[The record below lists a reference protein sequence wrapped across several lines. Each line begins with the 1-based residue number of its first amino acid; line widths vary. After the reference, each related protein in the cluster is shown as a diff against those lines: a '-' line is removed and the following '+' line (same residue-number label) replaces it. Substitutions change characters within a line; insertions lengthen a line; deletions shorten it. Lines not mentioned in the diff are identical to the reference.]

1 MDQITIGIFK
11 SLESYVFWLVRVA
24 RAAGAP
30 KDKGAG
36 VLLHGKA
43 GTHAKLQETLFTIH
57 AEKDWK
63 LTQAIEL
70 VKREPPVIVSGMIL
84 ETYPSYSTL

>member
-1 MDQITIGIFK
+1 VVVK
-11 SLESYVFWLVRVA
+11 VA

-36 VLLHGKA
+36 IVLHKKIGQHVRK
-43 GTHAKLQETLFTIH
+43 GDKLFTIY

-63 LTQAIEL
+63 LDQAIEL
-70 VKREPPVIVSGMIL
+70 AMRETPVKVSGMIL
-84 ETYPSYSTL
+84 ERYPSYRYY